1 MEALSNLGVDWR
13 LFLAQAVNFLILL
26 FVLKRFAYT
35 PMLRFLDERST
46 KIEKGLKDA
55 EAANKRLEEAQN
67 EQKSILT
74 EAQKEARTIV
84 EEAVMVAK
92 RRDTEQLEKT
102 KSEIAKM
109 LEMSQKSIA
118 LEKEKMLREA
128 KAELGSLVVMATEK
142 IAGVKI
148 DTAKD
153 NELIRETVS

>member
-55 EAANKRLEEAQN
+55 EAANKRLEEAQK

-84 EEAVMVAK
+84 EEAVLVAK

-102 KSEIAKM
+102 KGEIAKM
-109 LEMSQKSIA
+109 LEMSQKSIT

-148 DTAKD
+148 DATKD